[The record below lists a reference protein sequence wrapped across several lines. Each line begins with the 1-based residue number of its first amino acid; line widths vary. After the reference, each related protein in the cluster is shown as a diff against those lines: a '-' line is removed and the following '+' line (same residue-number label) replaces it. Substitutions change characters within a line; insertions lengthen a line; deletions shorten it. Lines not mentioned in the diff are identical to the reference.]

1 MKTNLKKLTLALVT
15 TGLVACNS
23 GTTASSNTASSLN
36 SSELAT
42 NATAADTKGSI
53 KVMATGQKTAYAPR
67 DDGEL
72 QPGGEIAGVRFV
84 SGTGAEADC
93 IIDKTTGFMWP
104 KNAKLFA
111 KTSWDDSLNK
121 INAMDSDSASTGY
134 NLCGHKD
141 WRMPNANELETLVNY
156 AESSNATWLEA
167 QGFENVERKD
177 MYFTSTSY
185 NLGQSCAHDTA
196 FTTSLDSGI
205 TGGRNKSKVGAPT
218 AEYYFQ
224 YAIPVRTADKDAPYQ
239 VPATGQNKVIHQ
251 ISALCDGG
259 INYTSPT
266 GSDGDLQMGK
276 KIPQNRFVSISGG
289 ECIKDSLT
297 GLVWTSDGT
306 SQSPILQNAYDAMG
320 TGVKANGI
328 IWDNMNQY
336 GVPSANQKKLCGLS
350 NWRLPTIRE
359 ARSLYNYNAND
370 NTAALNA
377 SGFNLDTLSR
387 TGSSYLTSTPFAY
400 KGPRSTNLSNVG
412 ISAWDLQLNTNLT
425 GDEGDGGDQGVMK
438 NRDLRNALLV
448 SGGQTIKPA
457 AQIKPAA
464 TDKVI
469 FITQNGYSN
478 FNGVSSADAICNAEA
493 KKTGSLINKKAVFK
507 ALLIASNR
515 YPCNSNGVC
524 GMSGF
529 SDWPVQPD
537 TTYTTAGNNGKI
549 TSNVN
554 GVFQSYPAML
564 IRDEFGYAQNR
575 FFWTGI
581 NGVLVGESSTLV
593 GWSYANQDVN
603 WTKVVNGKSTSTI
616 SGAWSKYADLTAN
629 DWTFP
634 SGVSSAGIGDNGY
647 YPDSQFGDKHKSV
660 KSGFG
665 YATKNAT
672 LFDSINR
679 WTVSSSQQTGWVS
692 SSYWTGPQT
701 HIMCVQQ

>member
-1 MKTNLKKLTLALVT
+1 MKTNLKRLTLVLVT

-23 GTTASSNTASSLN
+23 GTTASSNVASSLN
-36 SSELAT
+36 SSDLAT
-42 NATAADTKGSI
+42 TAIAADAKGSI
-53 KVMATGQKTAYAPR
+53 KVMATGQKTAYAPH

-93 IIDKTTGFMWP
+93 IIDRTTGFMWP

-111 KTSWDDSLNK
+111 KTSWEDNLSK

-141 WRMPNANELETLVNY
+141 WRMPNANELETLINY
-156 AESSNATWLEA
+156 AESSNAAWLEA
-167 QGFENVERKD
+167 QGFENIERKD

-185 NLGQSCAHDTA
+185 NLDNFCAHDMA
-196 FTTSLDSGI
+196 FTTSLDSGV
-205 TGGRNKSKVGAPT
+205 TGGRNKSKVGAAT
-218 AEYYFQ
+218 GENYFQ
-224 YAIPVRTADKDAPYQ
+224 YAMPVRTTDKDAPYQ

-251 ISALCDGG
+251 VSASCDGG

-276 KIPQNRFVSISGG
+276 KIPQNRFVSMSGG
-289 ECIKDSLT
+289 ECIKDNLT
-297 GLVWTSDGT
+297 GLVWTSDGR
-306 SQSPILQNAYDAMG
+306 SQSPILQDAYDAMG

-328 IWDNMNQY
+328 TWDNINQY
-336 GVPSANQKKLCGLS
+336 GVPTVNQKKLCGRN

-359 ARSLYNYNAND
+359 ARSLYNYNVIR
-370 NTAALNA
+370 NA
-377 SGFNLDTLSR
+377 DYLRSVGFSIEDR
-387 TGSSYLTSTPFAY
+387 IDTGSWYLTSTPFAY
-400 KGPRSTNLSNVG
+400 KGSRSTNLSNVG
-412 ISAWDLQLNTNLT
+412 ITAWNLYLNANLT
-425 GDEGDGGDQGVMK
+425 GDVGQNGDQGIMK
-438 NRDLRNALLV
+438 NRDLRNVLLV
-448 SGGQTIKPA
+448 SGGQTITPA
-457 AQIKPAA
+457 AKSKPAA

-478 FNGVSSADAICNAEA
+478 FNGVSAADVICNSEA

-529 SDWPVQPD
+529 NDWTVQPD
-537 TTYTTAGNNGKI
+537 TTYTTVGNNGKI

-554 GVFQSYPAML
+554 GVFPNYPAGL
-564 IRDEFGYAQNR
+564 IRDEFGYPQNR

-593 GWSYANQDVN
+593 GWSYANQDAN

-616 SGAWSKYADLTAN
+616 SGAWSKYNDLTAN
-629 DWTFP
+629 DWIFP
-634 SGVSSAGIGDNGY
+634 SSVSSAGVGDNGY

-679 WTVSSSQQTGWVS
+679 WTVSSSQQTGWFGF
-692 SSYWTGPQT
+692 SYWTGPQM

>member
-1 MKTNLKKLTLALVT
+1 MKTNLKKLTLVLIT

-23 GTTASSNTASSLN
+23 GTSASSNTASSLN

-72 QPGGEIAGVRFV
+72 QPGGEIAGARFV

-104 KNAKLFA
+104 KNGKLLA
-111 KTSWDDSLNK
+111 KTSWEDNLNK
-121 INAMDSDSASTGY
+121 INAMDSNSASTEY

-141 WRMPNANELETLVNY
+141 WRMPNANELETLINY
-156 AESSNATWLEA
+156 AESSNAAWLEA
-167 QGFENVERKD
+167 QGFKNIERKD

-185 NLGQSCAHDTA
+185 NLDNFCAHDMA

-218 AEYYFQ
+218 AENYFQ
-224 YAIPVRTADKDAPYQ
+224 YAMPVRTADKNAPYQ
-239 VPATGQNKVIHQ
+239 VPATGQTKVIHQ
-251 ISALCDGG
+251 VSAGCDGG

-266 GSDGDLQMGK
+266 GSDGDLQIGK
-276 KIPQNRFVSISGG
+276 KIPQNRFVSMSGG

-306 SQSPILQNAYDAMG
+306 SQSQLLQNAYDAMG
-320 TGVKANGI
+320 NGVKANGI

-359 ARSLYNYNAND
+359 ARSLYNYNATQN
-370 NTAALNA
+370 AVALNA

-400 KGPRSTNLSNVG
+400 EGPRSTNLSNVG

-425 GDEGDGGDQGVMK
+425 GDEGDGGDQGFMK

-457 AQIKPAA
+457 AKSKPSL

-478 FNGVSSADAICNAEA
+478 FSGLPAADAICNTEA
-493 KKTGSLINKKAVFK
+493 KKPGSLIDKKASFK
-507 ALLIASNR
+507 ALLVASNR
-515 YPCNSNGVC
+515 YPCNANGSC
-524 GMSGF
+524 GVGSF
-529 SDWPVQPD
+529 NDWPVQAD
-537 TTYTTAGNNGKI
+537 TTYTTVGNNGKI
-549 TSNVN
+549 SSNVN
-554 GVFQSYPAML
+554 GVFPNYPAGL

-575 FFWTGI
+575 LFWTGI

-593 GWSYANQDVN
+593 GWSFANQDGN
-603 WTKVVNGKSTSTI
+603 WTKVVNGKSTSTL
-616 SGAWSKYADLTAN
+616 SGVWSRYSDLTAG

-634 SGVSSAGIGDNGY
+634 SSITSAGIGDNGF
-647 YPDSQFGDKHKSV
+647 YPDTQFGDAHKMV

-672 LFDSINR
+672 LFDSLSR
-679 WTVSSSQQTGWVS
+679 WLVSSSQRTGWFGY
-692 SSYWTGPQT
+692 SYWTGPQI

>member
-23 GTTASSNTASSLN
+23 GTTASSNTAYSLN

-42 NATAADTKGSI
+42 TATAVDTKGSI
-53 KVMATGQKTAYAPR
+53 KIMTTGQKTAYAPR

-156 AESSNATWLEA
+156 AESSNAAWLEA

-185 NLGQSCAHDTA
+185 NLDNFCAHDMA

-205 TGGRNKSKVGAPT
+205 TGGRNKSQVGAAT
-218 AEYYFQ
+218 GENYFQ
-224 YAIPVRTADKDAPYQ
+224 YAMPVRTTDKDAPYQ

-251 ISALCDGG
+251 VSASCDGG

-276 KIPQNRFVSISGG
+276 KIPQNRFVSTSGG
-289 ECIKDSLT
+289 ECVKDKLT

-306 SQSPILQNAYDAMG
+306 SQSPILQNAYDALG

-400 KGPRSTNLSNVG
+400 KGQRSTNLSNVG

-425 GDEGDGGDQGVMK
+425 GDEGNGGDQGVMK

-478 FNGVSSADAICNAEA
+478 FNGVSSADA
-493 KKTGSLINKKAVFK
+493 
-507 ALLIASNR
+507 
-515 YPCNSNGVC
+515 
-524 GMSGF
+524 
-529 SDWPVQPD
+529 
-537 TTYTTAGNNGKI
+537 
-549 TSNVN
+549 
-554 GVFQSYPAML
+554 
-564 IRDEFGYAQNR
+564 
-575 FFWTGI
+575 
-581 NGVLVGESSTLV
+581 
-593 GWSYANQDVN
+593 
-603 WTKVVNGKSTSTI
+603 
-616 SGAWSKYADLTAN
+616 
-629 DWTFP
+629 
-634 SGVSSAGIGDNGY
+634 
-647 YPDSQFGDKHKSV
+647 
-660 KSGFG
+660 
-665 YATKNAT
+665 
-672 LFDSINR
+672 
-679 WTVSSSQQTGWVS
+679 
-692 SSYWTGPQT
+692 
-701 HIMCVQQ
+701 